1 MKGLQNIHNKIY
13 ELRGQRVML
22 DFDLATLYE
31 VETRILN
38 QSVKRNAGLFPK
50 DFMFRLTKKEW
61 EDMSSQIVM
70 TSANKRPKTA
80 IPQAFTEHGV
90 MMLANILRSEKARMT
105 SISIVRAFI
114 ILKQSTFN
122 YKELSEK
129 ISELESK
136 YNRQFKDVYEALSY
150 LLERD
155 EIEKE
160 QRKRKRIGY

>member
-1 MKGLQNIHNKIY
+1 
-13 ELRGQRVML
+13 ML